1 MSEFL
6 SISALARRF
15 GLSRGAL
22 LHYDRVGLL
31 AAGSRSPSGY
41 RRYGPGEVARLQ
53 RILELRAAGL
63 PLDEIKEALAASTPL
78 DDLLARQLAALSTRM
93 ATLRDQQAAT
103 LRLLRAARVP
113 DQHLNKASWSALL
126 SEAGLSDED
135 MRRWHQDFE
144 ARLPEAHGDF
154 LAFLGLDADEIASIR
169 SWSRGAAPSA

>member
-1 MSEFL
+1 MGELL

-22 LHYDRVGLL
+22 LHYDRLGLL

-41 RRYGPGEVARLQ
+41 RRYGPSDVARLQ
-53 RILELRAAGL
+53 RIVELRAAGL
-63 PLDEIKEALAASTPL
+63 ALHEIKEALQASTPL
-78 DDLLARQLAALSTRM
+78 DDLLARQLASLNEQMT
-93 ATLRDQQAAT
+93 TLRKQQSAA

-113 DQHLNKASWSALL
+113 DQRLTKASWSALL
-126 SEAGLSDED
+126 REAGLSDDD

-154 LAFLGLDADEIASIR
+154 LAFLGLDSEEIASIR
-169 SWSRGAAPSA
+169 RWSNQS